1 MTVSL
6 TPVYATLSADVFG
19 PVEMD
24 VLVDELH
31 STIEK
36 AVSSFSFG
44 AYQDA
49 LSEMRHFGVKP
60 GVVLDMPET
69 GLVLP
74 RAADALVDD
83 QDDQDDQEDQEEQEE
98 PSYSADEW
106 SRWIEAEKKFAFSE
120 RMRIARN
127 AKKAK

>member
-31 STIEK
+31 ATIEK
-36 AVSSFSFG
+36 AVSQFSFG

-74 RAADALVDD
+74 RAADAL
-83 QDDQDDQEDQEEQEE
+83 EEQEEQEE
-98 PSYSADEW
+98 QEATPDD
-106 SRWIEAEKKFAFSE
+106 SRRVLAAWLEAEKKFAFSE